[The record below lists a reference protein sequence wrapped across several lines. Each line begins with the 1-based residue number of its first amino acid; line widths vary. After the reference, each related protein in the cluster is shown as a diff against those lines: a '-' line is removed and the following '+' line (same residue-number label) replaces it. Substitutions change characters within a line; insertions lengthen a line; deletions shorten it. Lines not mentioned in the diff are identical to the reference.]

1 MLVNKS
7 DQQLIDQMVH
17 MFSEIIPEDMSN
29 KEVAGHL
36 EVSED
41 KVKEL
46 WKIINVNYPKDAA
59 PF

>member
-29 KEVAGHL
+29 KEVAHHL
-36 EVSED
+36 DVSED

-46 WKIINVNYPKDAA
+46 WKMINANAPTDAP